1 MFLKKSLSNGRI
13 YLSFVQ
19 GYRTSDGKVR
29 QRTIEKIGYLENL
42 KKIYDDPISHF
53 KQIAK
58 EKNNEDIN
66 EIIIK
71 NLNTKVIDENSDSKN
86 LGYVI
91 LKKIYKE
98 LKLKDFFNNKQS
110 ILGIEYNLNNIFQLL
125 IYSRIMYPGSKKE
138 TYDNRNI
145 FFDNFDFS
153 LKDLYRSLD
162 YFNSYKD
169 DILTLIWNQTKDT
182 YKRDTSSVYYDC
194 TNYYFEISYNDKDL
208 IDERGNI
215 LEKGYRKKGPSKE
228 HKKDPIIGLGLLM
241 DKKGIP
247 LSYNLF
253 PGNESEKVILRPTLK
268 KTKSKFKID
277 RVITVADRGL
287 NTSDNT
293 LLIAGKN
300 DDDHINH
307 DGYVFG
313 QSVLGADKEFKDW
326 VLNQNDYV
334 IDEIKDDDET
344 IYFKHKSRIFAKTVQ
359 IMRDGV
365 RKNKTDIYQKQMV
378 YYSEK
383 YAQRQRKERELV
395 ILKAKD
401 LISNPGKYTRATSV
415 GASGYIRNFDYDK
428 KTGEII
434 ARELSLDTSKIEEES
449 KFDGYY
455 SIVTSELKM
464 NDIEMR
470 NVYKGLWKIEE
481 SFKITKSVL
490 ESRPVYVWTKE
501 HIEAHFLTCF
511 VSLVILRLLEQKIN
525 RKYSTEKIIDSLKKL
540 ISSNVEHD
548 IYMQSFRNEVIKDLE
563 SVYKI
568 DLSKKYLTLS
578 KIKNILK

>member
-1 MFLKKSLSNGRI
+1 
-13 YLSFVQ
+13 
-19 GYRTSDGKVR
+19 
-29 QRTIEKIGYLENL
+29 
-42 KKIYDDPISHF
+42 
-53 KQIAK
+53 
-58 EKNNEDIN
+58 
-66 EIIIK
+66 
-71 NLNTKVIDENSDSKN
+71 
-86 LGYVI
+86 
-91 LKKIYKE
+91 
-98 LKLKDFFNNKQS
+98 
-110 ILGIEYNLNNIFQLL
+110 
-125 IYSRIMYPGSKKE
+125 
-138 TYDNRNI
+138 
-145 FFDNFDFS
+145 
-153 LKDLYRSLD
+153 
-162 YFNSYKD
+162 
-169 DILTLIWNQTKDT
+169 
-182 YKRDTSSVYYDC
+182 
-194 TNYYFEISYNDKDL
+194 
-208 IDERGNI
+208 
-215 LEKGYRKKGPSKE
+215 
-228 HKKDPIIGLGLLM
+228 
-241 DKKGIP
+241 
-247 LSYNLF
+247 
-253 PGNESEKVILRPTLK
+253 
-268 KTKSKFKID
+268 
-277 RVITVADRGL
+277 
-287 NTSDNT
+287 
-293 LLIAGKN
+293 
-300 DDDHINH
+300 
-307 DGYVFG
+307 
-313 QSVLGADKEFKDW
+313 
-326 VLNQNDYV
+326 
-334 IDEIKDDDET
+334 
-344 IYFKHKSRIFAKTVQ
+344 
-359 IMRDGV
+359 MRDGV